1 MFTDLVHSFP
11 FGKCVLQNAA
21 APVHWIPPSPNF
33 QLGKVETPNSEG
45 LSPKNCKVIQSRL
58 SMFNYKQLQ
67 NHMANR
73 RATSVLVILLPIE
86 VIFLPKSRVPSL
98 CRTEPP
104 TLPIEVWIQAPQRQG
119 NRIWVFMDTVVS
131 ISPWIGPCHG
141 CNFFSFTEN
150 FVAQIWTVME
160 IAAHFYY
167 SHHFTKMS
175 S

>member
-1 MFTDLVHSFP
+1 M
-11 FGKCVLQNAA
+11 LQNAA

-86 VIFLPKSRVPSL
+86 VIFLTKSRVPSL

-104 TLPIEVWIQAPQRQG
+104 TLPIEV
-119 NRIWVFMDTVVS
+119 
-131 ISPWIGPCHG
+131 
-141 CNFFSFTEN
+141 
-150 FVAQIWTVME
+150 
-160 IAAHFYY
+160 
-167 SHHFTKMS
+167 
-175 S
+175 